1 MKKYSLLYL
10 ILLVYNISVSQE
22 IRGIVLDGNTNLP
35 LEYVSVYFD
44 QTTIGTTT
52 NQKGEF
58 TLNNTNIKTPL
69 IISYLGY
76 KTKSITK
83 YSTDEIQEFYLFESN
98 NSLDEI
104 IINTNDNWSRD
115 LKLKEF
121 KRHYL
126 GESKRGK
133 SCRIINEDDLILKFN
148 KITRKLIA
156 TSKAPI
162 IIKNNVLNYTINVNL
177 DYFEAK
183 YSFVSKNKK
192 RLNIEKVSYFG
203 SSLYKSYATPLL
215 KKILEERNSAY
226 RGSVLHFMRAL
237 SKNKL
242 NDRGYKVYLANGM
255 SDPSKIIF
263 LSQLKNGKGVFVKI
277 KGDGDLNIIYKNG
290 NQSRIEVLDNEF
302 YIDSF
307 GNHLPPLSIQFYGH
321 LGGQRVGDTVPLD
334 FTSIKE

>member
-10 ILLVYNISVSQE
+10 ILLVFNISVSQE
-22 IRGIVLDGNTNLP
+22 IRGVVLDGITNLP
-35 LEYVSVYFD
+35 LESVSVYYD

-76 KTKSITK
+76 NTKSINK
-83 YSTDEIQEFYLFESN
+83 FSTVEIQEFYLFESN
-98 NSLDEI
+98 NRLDEI

-133 SCRIINEDDLILKFN
+133 SCRILNEDDLIIKFN
-148 KITRKLIA
+148 KKTRKLIA

-203 SSLYKSYATPLL
+203 SSLYKSYPSPLL
-215 KKILEERNSAY
+215 KNILEERNSAY

-242 NDRGYKVYLANGM
+242 NERGYKVYLANGI

-263 LSQLKNGKGVFVKI
+263 LSQLKNGKGVFVKL
-277 KGDGDLNIIYKNG
+277 KGDLNIIYKNG
-290 NQSRIEVLDNEF
+290 NQSRIEILENEF

-307 GNHLPPLSIQFYGH
+307 GNQLPPLSSQFYSD
-321 LGGQRVGDTVPLD
+321 LGGQRVGDSVPLEKKKK
-334 FTSIKE
+334 KE

>member
-10 ILLVYNISVSQE
+10 ILLVFNISVSQE
-22 IRGIVLDGNTNLP
+22 IRGVVLDGITNLP
-35 LEYVSVYFD
+35 LESVSVYFD

-76 KTKSITK
+76 NTKSINK
-83 YSTDEIQEFYLFESN
+83 FSTVEIQEFYLFESN
-98 NSLDEI
+98 NRLDEI

-133 SCRIINEDDLILKFN
+133 SCRILNEDDLIIKFN
-148 KITRKLIA
+148 KKTRKLIA

-203 SSLYKSYATPLL
+203 SSLYKSYPSPLL
-215 KKILEERNSAY
+215 KNILEERNSAY

-242 NDRGYKVYLANGM
+242 NERGYKVYLANGI

-263 LSQLKNGKGVFVKI
+263 LSQLKNGKGVFVKL
-277 KGDGDLNIIYKNG
+277 KGDLNIIYKNG
-290 NQSRIEVLDNEF
+290 NQSRIEILENEF

-307 GNHLPPLSIQFYGH
+307 GNHLPPLSIQFYGD
-321 LGGQRVGDTVPLD
+321 LGGQRVGDSVPLD
-334 FTSIKE
+334 FTSKKE

>member
-133 SCRIINEDDLILKFN
+133 SCRILNEDDLILKFN

-177 DYFEAK
+177 DYFEAN

-203 SSLYKSYATPLL
+203 SSLYTSYATPL
-215 KKILEERNSAY
+215 Y
-226 RGSVLHFMRAL
+226 T
-237 SKNKL
+237 
-242 NDRGYKVYLANGM
+242 
-255 SDPSKIIF
+255 KII
-263 LSQLKNGKGVFVKI
+263 
-277 KGDGDLNIIYKNG
+277 
-290 NQSRIEVLDNEF
+290 
-302 YIDSF
+302 
-307 GNHLPPLSIQFYGH
+307 
-321 LGGQRVGDTVPLD
+321 
-334 FTSIKE
+334 